1 MLTIYGRANSSNV
14 QLAMWAVNELGLEH
28 ERLDYGQGHASAKTP
43 DYLAMNPMGL
53 VPVLR
58 DGDVTMFESAAIL
71 RYLGAR
77 YGAPDFWPADPAE
90 RGPLDT
96 WAEWGKTTFA
106 PAVLR
111 IFVYEVRTA
120 PQDRAPAELAA
131 AARALVP
138 LATILDARIGDG
150 PWLGGRDFTFADIAC
165 GHILHRYYTLV
176 WDRPDLPALAAYF
189 ERLQTRPA
197 YRAHAMVNYDALRG
211 AYPKVAP

>member
-77 YGAPDFWPADPAE
+77 YGSPAFWPADPAV

-96 WAEWGKTTFA
+96 WAEWGKNTFA
-106 PAVLR
+106 PTALR
-111 IFVYEVRTA
+111 IFIYEVRTA
-120 PQDRAPAELAA
+120 PEDRDPAVLEAA
-131 AARALVP
+131 VAALVP
-138 LATILDARIGDG
+138 LATMLDARLTGRDFIGG
-150 PWLGGRDFTFADIAC
+150 ADFTFADVAV
-165 GHILHRYYTLV
+165 GHMLHRYHTLD
-176 WDRPDLPALAAYF
+176 WDRPDLPALTAYY

-197 YRAHAMVNYDALRG
+197 YRDHAMVSYEALRG
-211 AYPKVAP
+211 VLRKGFP